1 MTTKQT
7 YEVLV
12 CAFNS
17 KGEVLTVNQQDVLQL
32 PRGEPTKNET
42 QRQASVRILKE
53 QTGFNVQ
60 ENDMVALVYDKLKEN
75 HFVLSY
81 LCTKV
86 LEEDMTSCTFFK
98 CKDGINTYKVN
109 YHNDWFGFIGTQK
122 FLDNCVYAEYH
133 HTALYH
139 ANILNKQ
146 LQLPNVFSQ
155 TQIVKHREA
164 HKDIKKITVE
174 SKLNKQKGTEMQT
187 EITKDQTNKALELVN
202 GGEYVTRT
210 GETVKMSIDEYCR
223 PGQGFHQ
230 FLGSNGFYY
239 KTNGKLFSHQDHEA
253 DVVRD
258 VQPAC
263 ELEMQTQ
270 QEPEVKTYT
279 YNEVCGAIADAYH
292 KGVSDGKAE
301 IVSAGADKSY
311 STQEMRKLT
320 DDSFFKGVD
329 QGVSRATTFSTFEI
343 QSLIAQQSKV
353 ITALESEILDLKETA
368 GYLGGNPN
376 SRLQELRKKIYN
388 EITSKQKRLGKLVV
402 LQTKLK
408 RAK

>member
-1 MTTKQT
+1 MTTKPT

-17 KGEVLTVNQQDVLQL
+17 KGELLTVNRQDVLQL
-32 PRGEPTKNET
+32 PRGEPSASET
-42 QRQASVRILKE
+42 QRQAAVRILKE

-60 ENDMVALVYDKLKEN
+60 ENDMVALVYDKLKDN

-81 LCTKV
+81 LCTKALV
-86 LEEDMTSCTFFK
+86 TTDRENLLAYNCSFMGTREFLEK
-98 CKDGINTYKVN
+98 
-109 YHNDWFGFIGTQK
+109 
-122 FLDNCVYAEYH
+122 CVYAEYH

-139 ANILNKQ
+139 ANIINKQ
-146 LQLPNVFSQ
+146 MQLPNVFSQ

-164 HKDIKKITVE
+164 HKGVKKITVE
-174 SKLNKQKGTEMQT
+174 SKLNKEKE
-187 EITKDQTNKALELVN
+187 
-202 GGEYVTRT
+202 
-210 GETVKMSIDEYCR
+210 
-223 PGQGFHQ
+223 P
-230 FLGSNGFYY
+230 
-239 KTNGKLFSHQDHEA
+239 
-253 DVVRD
+253 
-258 VQPAC
+258 
-263 ELEMQTQ
+263 EMQTQ
-270 QEPEVKTYT
+270 QEPKVKTYT

-301 IVSAGADKSY
+301 IISAGADKLY
-311 STQEMRKLT
+311 STQEMIKLT

-329 QGVSRATTFSTFEI
+329 QGVSRATTFSTSEI
-343 QSLIAQQSKV
+343 QSLIAQQSKI

-388 EITSKQKRLGKLVV
+388 EITSKQKRLGKLVA

>member
-1 MTTKQT
+1 MTTKPT

-32 PRGEPTKNET
+32 PRGEPTEDET
-42 QRQASVRILKE
+42 QRQAAVRILKE

-60 ENDMVALVYDKLKEN
+60 ENDMVALVYDKLKDD

-86 LEEDMTSCTFFK
+86 LEPKMQQGYVHKWS
-98 CKDGINTYKVN
+98 DGTCGWNTACM
-109 YHNDWFGFIGTQK
+109 WCGFLGTRE
-122 FLDNCVYAEYH
+122 FLDNCDYAEYH

-139 ANILNKQ
+139 ANTLSKQ

-164 HKDIKKITVE
+164 HEDIKKITVE
-174 SKLNKQKGTEMQT
+174 SKLNKEKETEMQT
-187 EITKDQTNKALELVN
+187 GTTKEQTTKALELVN

-223 PGQGFHQ
+223 PGRYCHQ

-239 KTNGKLFSHQDHEA
+239 KTNGKLFSRQDYEA

-258 VQPAC
+258 VQPEG
-263 ELEMQTQ
+263 ELAMYCP
-270 QEPEVKTYT
+270 PEFHAKLLTKI
-279 YNEVCGAIADAYH
+279 NHEIELQAIRQNRN
-292 KGVSDGKAE
+292 G
-301 IVSAGADKSY
+301 
-311 STQEMRKLT
+311 
-320 DDSFFKGVD
+320 F
-329 QGVSRATTFSTFEI
+329 TTSEL
-343 QSLIAQQSKV
+343 QSLIQMQSKV
-353 ITALESEILDLKETA
+353 ITTLESEILDLKETA

-376 SRLQELRKKIYN
+376 SRLQELRKKVYN